1 MPYVSE
7 ADERAIVSAK
17 TKLDRIKDE
26 SKMVAEKA
34 MHLGSAVA
42 VGAAFGVLNQ
52 QKGGTATAPFMVA
65 GKAPLDAVLA
75 GIGIVGALV
84 VRKGKAVP
92 AVMGAA
98 SGALALYG
106 ARVGA
111 AWEAHRMSGA
121 SAQPAAQPAATG
133 TTTQGYRVGH
143 GMHSRQFGGGA
154 NRHRAA
160 QQYVNAYAGG

>member
-17 TKLDRIKDE
+17 SKLDRIKDE
-26 SKMVAEKA
+26 GKMVAERA
-34 MHLGSAVA
+34 MHLGAA
-42 VGAAFGVLNQ
+42 AGVGAVYGVLNQ
-52 QKGGTATAPFMVA
+52 QKGGTSTAPFMVA

-75 GIGIVGALV
+75 GAGIVGALL

-92 AVMGAA
+92 AVLGAA
-98 SGALALYG
+98 AGAVAIYG

-111 AWEAHRMSGA
+111 AWEAQRMSG
-121 SAQPAAQPAATG
+121 SAQPASTA
-133 TTTQGYRVGH
+133 TTQGYRVGH
-143 GMHSRQFGGGA
+143 GGGMSSRQFGGGS

-160 QQYVNAYAGG
+160 QQYVAAYAGR